1 MYINFT
7 TLNEEKRGGIFMARN
22 DVTKS
27 KIDYLIKEHN
37 FTNRWSE
44 KPISIEIASVL
55 KKASKGHNKK
65 FGNEGIP
72 DGCYENTHEK
82 LLILMEVKPTIQEHT
97 SNCFEEQEI
106 EKKVERIVTTPREN
120 KEDLLGILDDVKN
133 YQPSKFA
140 VDGIKWY
147 MSFFKPSA
155 LNRLGDNYWNI
166 LRNWSIIGIA
176 VSGDPDKPVDFCV
189 DTFMIK
195 DGKIQDL
202 EIHDILNEEDYIS
215 IANDI
220 DTKTIIETVSNSSE
234 TINNL
239 LVAVDSQRRPIILSA
254 LLIALFKPE
263 NLEDN
268 SFINDYN
275 GWSPKHLAEMIRP
288 RVDDVLKAEDIP
300 QEKLDVIDAEIG
312 FIAVDPDLTSK
323 PYLKAILNELNNYI
337 LPLFK
342 WKSNY
347 DVIGKFYESFLKWA
361 GVTNVKK
368 GIVLT
373 PAHIA
378 ALFTKLIPI
387 DEQDV
392 IMDPCCGT
400 GTFLISAM
408 NCMIRKKTQKESEI
422 TARIIDGFG
431 MNEEFDYM
439 QGVANL
445 TKLVETGAI
454 LKEYAD
460 SICEKIS
467 LAKQKDLDGILPI
480 ITSVRQK
487 QLDEMVLKV
496 KKRQLIG
503 FEKNTSMY
511 ILAMSNMLFRGDGKS
526 NIYHVDFF
534 SEEVVHV
541 ISKEEEQ
548 VLKGINEDKKRKIQ
562 NTVNNTILGKL
573 AVKGIRPTIGF
584 INPPYSGGYDDY
596 DQLQSDISQAAL
608 GSKKKNSKKKPWMK
622 EISFLERLL
631 SQCSKYCIMI
641 APLSAYYKDQKIR
654 NRILENHTLKYVI
667 SMPNDL
673 FQPNAS
679 THTAIAVFECHK
691 PQQETET
698 VFYDLREDGFV
709 LHKTHGRTDSGKWAT
724 YENDMLHTIVDEPKK
739 NANDYTLIVHKPG
752 KKDEWTINQYSKTD
766 YSRLTEKN
774 FENQL
779 KKYALFKYME
789 EKKNEEDEEDLD

>member
-1 MYINFT
+1 
-7 TLNEEKRGGIFMARN
+7 MARN
-22 DVTKS
+22 DITKS

-44 KPISIEIASVL
+44 KPITAELLAIM
-55 KKASKGHNKK
+55 KKASKGYNKK

-72 DGCYENTHEK
+72 DGCYENSHEK
-82 LLILMEVKPTIQEHT
+82 LLIMMEIKPTIDEHT
-97 SNCFEEQEI
+97 SDCFDEQEI
-106 EKKVERIVTTPREN
+106 EKKVEIIVSTSNDN
-120 KEDLLGILDDVKN
+120 KNLIVGLMDDVKDYN
-133 YQPSKFA
+133 PSKYS

-147 MSFFKPSA
+147 MSFFKPSV
-155 LNRLGDNYWNI
+155 LEVYGENYKNF
-166 LRNWSIIGIA
+166 LRDWSIIGIA
-176 VSGDPDKPVDFCV
+176 VSGDPDKPNEFCV
-189 DTFMIK
+189 DTYMIK
-195 DGKIQDL
+195 DGKIQNL
-202 EIHDILNEEDYIS
+202 NIHDILNEEDYLT

-220 DTKTIIETVSNSSE
+220 DTKAIIETVTNSSE
-234 TINNL
+234 KINNL

-254 LLIALFKPE
+254 LLISLFKPDK
-263 NLEDN
+263 LEDN

-288 RVDDVLKAEDIP
+288 RVDNVLKAEDIP

-312 FIAVDPDLTSK
+312 FISVDPDITSK
-323 PYLKAILNELNNYI
+323 PYLKAILNELNNNI
-337 LPLFK
+337 IPLFRR
-342 WKSNY
+342 KSNY

-373 PAHIA
+373 PAHIT
-378 ALFTKLIPI
+378 ALFTKLIDI
-387 DEQDV
+387 SDDDV

-400 GTFLISAM
+400 GSFLISAM
-408 NCMIRKKTQKESEI
+408 NCMIRMKTQKESEI
-422 TARIIDGFG
+422 TAQIVNGFG
-431 MNEEFDYM
+431 LDEEFDYLK
-439 QGVANL
+439 GITNL
-445 TKLVETGAI
+445 SRLVEFGLI
-454 LKEYAD
+454 SKENAD
-460 SICEKIS
+460 DICEKIS
-467 LAKQKDLDGILPI
+467 LAKQKDSDGVLPI
-480 ITSVRQK
+480 LTSIRQK
-487 QLDEMVLKV
+487 QLDDMIYSI

-526 NIYHVDFF
+526 NIYHVDYF
-534 SEEVVHV
+534 SDEVCHI

-548 VLKGINEDKKRKIQ
+548 ILKGNNKDKKAKIQ
-562 NTVNNTILGKL
+562 NAIDNTILGKL
-573 AVKGIRPTIGF
+573 SKNEDIRPTIGF

-596 DQLQSDISQAAL
+596 EKLQSDISKAATDV
-608 GSKKKNSKKKPWMK
+608 KKQSGKKKPWMK

-679 THTAIAVFECHK
+679 THTAIAVFECNK
-691 PQQETET
+691 PQKETET
-698 VFYDLREDGFV
+698 VFYDLRDDGFV
-709 LHKTHGRTDSGKWAT
+709 LHKTHGRMDTGKWAVL
-724 YENDMLHTIVDEPKK
+724 ENDMLDAITNDPKK
-739 NANDYTLIVHKPG
+739 NANDYTLIVQKPG
-752 KKDEWTINQYSKTD
+752 KEDEWTINQYSKTD
-766 YSRLTEKN
+766 YSQLSEKD

-779 KKYALFKYME
+779 KKYALFRYME
-789 EKKNEEDEEDLD
+789 DNAKLEEREDVD